1 MIDHII
7 VTVSHLTKSKEFY
20 QKALAP
26 LGYSPTPEYTSAG
39 TNVKGVG
46 FGVEGEGFDFFI
58 QENQATIAPYHI
70 AFRVPTRAQVES
82 FYEAAIAAGGKD
94 NGAPELTPDHGPD
107 YYSAYV
113 FDPDG
118 YNIEVVCWEP
128 VLNA

>member
-7 VTVSHLTKSKEFY
+7 ITVSDLNKSKEFY

-26 LGYSPTPEYTSAG
+26 LGYSATPEYTSGSTKA
-39 TNVKGVG
+39 KGVG
-46 FGVEGEGFDFFI
+46 FGVEGQGHDFFI
-58 QENQATIAPYHI
+58 QENQELIAPCHI
-70 AFRVPTRAQVES
+70 AFCVPTREQVES
-82 FYEAAIAAGGKD
+82 FHKAAIAAGGKD
-94 NGAPELTPDHGPD
+94 NGEPELTPDHGPD

-128 VLNA
+128 V